1 MVYPSTIDEGYF
13 FSGTVYNFEFSLL
26 NFFLSLILR
35 YFFLSTGRC
44 LCNSALS
51 LPLIYP
57 LIMSDLMKAS
67 EKSRSVRF
75 KDGVFAVVL
84 LHHPLGA
91 TNLDFRREL
100 SEYLE
105 EGMQGQD
112 FDHLVS
118 GNYAMKS
125 CRTLVTT
132 KNLSIRQSKSSPE
145 GQIISSR
152 KSSLASS
159 KPDNVKT

>member
-1 MVYPSTIDEGYF
+1 MYRDHSKNRPRRSRGGFLSESRYYYKNCGYTSTSDEGYF
-13 FSGTVYNFEFSLL
+13 FSGTVYDFEFFLL
-26 NFFLSLILR
+26 KFSLSLILR

-51 LPLIYP
+51 LPLIHP

-75 KDGVFAVVL
+75 KDGDYGVLAVVL
-84 LHHPLGA
+84 LYHQLGA

-105 EGMQGQD
+105 EGMQFQ

-118 GNYAMKS
+118 SNYAMKS
-125 CRTLVTT
+125 CRTLVTAL
-132 KNLSIRQSKSSPE
+132 N
-145 GQIISSR
+145 
-152 KSSLASS
+152 
-159 KPDNVKT
+159 

>member
-1 MVYPSTIDEGYF
+1 
-13 FSGTVYNFEFSLL
+13 
-26 NFFLSLILR
+26 
-35 YFFLSTGRC
+35 
-44 LCNSALS
+44 
-51 LPLIYP
+51 
-57 LIMSDLMKAS
+57 MSDLMKAS

-75 KDGVFAVVL
+75 KDGDYGVLAVVL

-105 EGMQGQD
+105 EGMQFQ

-125 CRTLVTT
+125 CRTLVTAL
-132 KNLSIRQSKSSPE
+132 N
-145 GQIISSR
+145 
-152 KSSLASS
+152 
-159 KPDNVKT
+159 